1 MVDEQ
6 LMSQVDAYVDE
17 VWEDVVE
24 DIRSLVQI
32 ESVEDLEHAEPG
44 KPWGPGPYEAMS
56 KGLEI
61 ASRLGLDAHDLE
73 GYIGYADLPGVSPVQ
88 IATIAHTDIVPIG
101 IGWTVPALDVTRRE
115 GYLLGRGV
123 QDDKGPFVLS
133 LYAAKFFVDQVA
145 RTGKP
150 LPYTLRCFVGSN
162 EETMMRDVQWY
173 LQHYEAP
180 AFCFSPDADFPLI
193 NAEKGIFHGV
203 FRTKAPVIGPGTGL
217 VELDG
222 GTVANAIPGLATAV
236 VSPDAAGFLLSRCT
250 MGIESE
256 ELENGLV
263 RVTAHGIGGH
273 AAFPEGTDNAVGK
286 LVRLLLDTEGQGR
299 SRIAVSDSLLAA
311 LNLIEI
317 LTRTTDGSAVG
328 IASSDEV
335 FGPLTQN
342 SGVVRTL
349 EDGTMTIT
357 VDVRYPRSITSDT
370 IISTLTD
377 LGEAYGC
384 SFEPGPPHDP
394 FYMDPSM
401 PEIQVLL
408 QTYRD
413 MVDPDAQPFSIG
425 GGTYARRFPKACSFG
440 PNEPDAVRPDWV
452 GIEHGPDEGISE
464 EHLKRALKIY
474 IVSIAR
480 LMELDLQ
487 AD

>member
-1 MVDEQ
+1 MLDEQ
-6 LMSQVDAYVDE
+6 LLAQVDAFVDD

-32 ESVEDLEHAEPG
+32 ESVEDLDHSEPG
-44 KPWGPGPYEAMS
+44 KPWGPGPYAAMS

-61 ASRLGLDAHDLE
+61 ASRLGLEAHDLE
-73 GYIGYADLPGVSPVQ
+73 GYIGYADLPGASPVQ
-88 IATIAHTDIVPIG
+88 IATIAHTDIVPVG

-115 GYLLGRGV
+115 GFLLGRGV

-133 LYAAKFFVDQVA
+133 LYAAKFFVDQVV
-145 RTGKP
+145 RTGRP
-150 LPYTLRCFVGSN
+150 LPYTIRCFVGCN

-203 FRTKAPVIGPGTGL
+203 FRTKEPIIGPTTGL
-217 VELDG
+217 VSFEG

-236 VSPDAAGFLLSRCT
+236 VSPEAAGFLLSRCT
-250 MGIESE
+250 KGIESQ
-256 ELENGLV
+256 ELEDGLV

-273 AAFPEGTDNAVGK
+273 AAFPEGTENAIGM
-286 LVRLLLDTEGQGR
+286 LVRLMLDTQGEGH
-299 SRIAVSDSLLAA
+299 SRIAVPDSLLTF
-311 LNLIEI
+311 LNMVEV
-317 LTRTTDGSAVG
+317 LTRATDGSVLG
-328 IASSDEV
+328 IQSADEV

-342 SGVVRTL
+342 AGVVRTL
-349 EDGTMTIT
+349 DDGTMTIS
-357 VDVRYPRSITSDT
+357 VDVRYPRSISSETV
-370 IISTLTD
+370 ISTFKELA
-377 LGEAYGC
+377 ERHGC
-384 SFEPGPPHDP
+384 TFEPGEPHDP
-394 FYMDPSM
+394 FYMDPSL

-408 QTYRD
+408 DTYRD
-413 MVDPDAQPFSIG
+413 FVDPDAQPFSIG

-440 PNEPDAVRPDWV
+440 PHDPSITYPDWV

-464 EHLKRALKIY
+464 EDLRRALKIY

-480 LMELDLQ
+480 LMELDLG
-487 AD
+487 

>member
-6 LMSQVDAYVDE
+6 FKAQVDAFVDE

-32 ESVEDLEHAEPG
+32 DSVEDLDHSEPG

-61 ASRLGLDAHDLE
+61 ASRLGLEAHDCE
-73 GYIGYADLPGVSPVQ
+73 GYIGYADLPGASPLQ
-88 IATIAHTDIVPIG
+88 IATIAHTDIVPVG

-133 LYAAKFFVDQVA
+133 LYAAKYFVDQVA
-145 RTGKP
+145 RTGKL
-150 LPYTLRCFVGSN
+150 LPYTLRCFVGCN

-173 LQHYEAP
+173 LKHYEAP

-193 NAEKGIFHGV
+193 NAEKGIFHGE
-203 FRTKAPVIGPGTGL
+203 FRTKSPVIGATTGL

-222 GTVANAIPGLATAV
+222 GTVANAIPGLASAL
-236 VSPDAAGFLLSRCT
+236 VSRDAAGFLLSRCT
-250 MGIESE
+250 KGIESE
-256 ELENGLV
+256 ALESGLV
-263 RVTAHGIGGH
+263 RVVAHGIGGH
-273 AAFPEGTDNAVGK
+273 AAFPEGTENAIGK
-286 LVRLLLDTEGQGR
+286 LVRLMLDTQGQGR
-299 SRIAVSDSLLAA
+299 SCIAAPDALLSF
-311 LNLIEI
+311 LRMVEV
-317 LTRTTDGSAVG
+317 LTRSTDGSALG
-328 IASSDEV
+328 IDSSDEV

-342 SGVVRTL
+342 AGVVRTL
-349 EDGTMTIT
+349 EDGTMTIS
-357 VDVRYPRSITSDT
+357 VDVRYPRSITSAQ
-370 IISTLTD
+370 IIKAFEE
-377 LGEAYGC
+377 LGERFGC
-384 SFEPGPPHDP
+384 TFKAGEPHDP
-394 FYMDPSM
+394 FYMDPSL

-413 MVDPDAQPFSIG
+413 FVDPEAQAFSIG

-440 PNEPDAVRPDWV
+440 PHDPNETVPDWV
-452 GIEHGPDEGISE
+452 GIEHGPDEGIAE
-464 EHLKRALKIY
+464 ETLRQALKIY

-480 LMELDLQ
+480 LMELDL
-487 AD
+487 A